1 MIQEIITYIVP
12 VLVLMDIFFLSIA
25 GGVTLQPYK
34 WTETIKIS
42 LVFSAVN
49 GLAAAI
55 AFSLAYI
62 TNPLISDFSNIA
74 GQLFI
79 AFVAVRMMTDAKKI
93 KNEER
98 TFLVEDNKIVW
109 SLAIATSFSIFLV
122 FLGLGFLGLNNNTPV
137 IILLAATLLLS
148 QMGLFFGSHYKPVR
162 LGRSSKL
169 AGGFLILVIMIIN
182 FII

>member
-1 MIQEIITYIVP
+1 
-12 VLVLMDIFFLSIA
+12 MDIFFLSIA
-25 GGVTLQPYK
+25 GGVTMQAYK

-49 GLAAAI
+49 GLAAVI
-55 AFSLAYI
+55 AFGLSFLI
-62 TNPLISDFSNIA
+62 NPLISDFSNIV

-79 AFVAVRMMTDAKKI
+79 AFVAVRMMSDAKKI

-98 TFLVEDNKIVW
+98 TFLLEDNKIVW
-109 SLAIATSFSIFLV
+109 SLAMASSFNIFLV
-122 FLGLGFLGLNNNTPV
+122 FLGLGFLGQNHNTP
-137 IILLAATLLLS
+137 IIVLLVATSLLS

-169 AGGFLILVIMIIN
+169 AGGFLILVITILN

>member
-1 MIQEIITYIVP
+1 MMQEIITYIVP

-42 LVFSAVN
+42 LIFSAVN
-49 GLAAAI
+49 GLAAVIAI
-55 AFSLAYI
+55 GLSFLIS
-62 TNPLISDFSNIA
+62 PLISDFSNIA

-109 SLAIATSFSIFLV
+109 SVALASSFSILLV
-122 FLGLGFLGLNNNTPV
+122 FLGLGFLGLNHNTP
-137 IILLAATLLLS
+137 IIVLLIATLLLS

-169 AGGFLILVIMIIN
+169 AGGFLLLLITILNFMI
-182 FII
+182 

>member
-1 MIQEIITYIVP
+1 MMQEIITYIVP

-25 GGVTLQPYK
+25 GGVTLHPYK

-42 LVFSAVN
+42 LIFSIVN
-49 GLAAAI
+49 GLAAVI
-55 AFSLAYI
+55 AFGFSFLI
-62 TNPLISDFSNIA
+62 SPLISDFSNIA

-109 SLAIATSFSIFLV
+109 SLALASSFSIFLV
-122 FLGLGFLGLNNNTPV
+122 FLGLGFLGLDSNAPI
-137 IILLAATLLLS
+137 IILFTASLLLS

-169 AGGFLILVIMIIN
+169 AGGFLILVITILN